1 MSGYK
6 FRGEDVSNLIKYRD
20 IEIQKCISC
29 NSKKFKEFSNSKFFP
44 SVKCCNCGLIW
55 MQPSFSEKGL
65 QKYYSDYIGRRRVN
79 NKEKME
85 QRQEQYKI
93 DIEFIQ
99 RHVSEGLML
108 DIGFSGGFFLN
119 GFSEKFEK
127 HGIEIDQNAVDFA
140 NKNFDNLSGKV
151 SCTNLEDYNTNLNF
165 DLITMRGV
173 IEHVTDPEREIKK
186 VSQLLN
192 KGGFFGIAATPN
204 SNAVCVDIF
213 RDKWTLFHPIQH
225 LWHFSPET
233 LSMICE
239 RYSLQLI
246 ASDFPYLGTPY
257 ENVYEDIKIVSESIN
272 RKEKGEELEVSP
284 AFFGNMMSLIFKKI

>member
-108 DIGFSGGFFLN
+108 DIGCSGGFFLN

-165 DLITMRGV
+165 DSFD
-173 IEHVTDPEREIKK
+173 VTHGMIKATGFVFDK
-186 VSQLLN
+186 IAYISDCNKISNKALKKLKNLN
-192 KGGFFGIAATPN
+192 FLKN
-204 SNAVCVDIF
+204 
-213 RDKWTLFHPIQH
+213 
-225 LWHFSPET
+225 
-233 LSMICE
+233 
-239 RYSLQLI
+239 
-246 ASDFPYLGTPY
+246 
-257 ENVYEDIKIVSESIN
+257 
-272 RKEKGEELEVSP
+272 
-284 AFFGNMMSLIFKKI
+284 